1 MGHIVMRSRQT
12 GCCTAA
18 TSPKLL
24 NSRSSKCPRTS
35 ARGDEVRQEAQLEV
49 VSRCFK
55 VFPGI
60 QPLKFATEFNGLQE
74 KNLGLPAGLPT
85 GPTSLCILPSSGDP
99 RWKFLGI
106 PNDGDMSWNDGTP
119 QKIPMQNRNSFAR
132 KSNDGTPQVL
142 ISSFTTVST
151 ILWQTPQKKK
161 ELSLTQPVHNK
172 PHLPAKHHIHVA
184 SWKPSKWLSTLR
196 WAKLTLVISLDS
208 WNHLNDVSFMTFFLW
223 ESYRSSPELLPDPV
237 PQFLTSLCS
246 PHASG
251 RPFCAVPHNHS
262 PSTSKIHK
270 RSPRLCFM
278 RGWLAPWNLPFQWR
292 HTYMLCVCIY
302 ERIDRWIWM
311 WMWMRICI
319 CVFWNAGYMNSSKTF
334 KNTVSWIS
342 DVAMLFKIKIKLVVS
357 LLPVL

>member
-161 ELSLTQPVHNK
+161 SWVWPSPYTTNHTYQPSITFTL
-172 PHLPAKHHIHVA
+172 HLGNQA
-184 SWKPSKWLSTLR
+184 SGSPPCAGQSWPWWYLWIPEIISMTWVSWLSFCGKAIDL
-196 WAKLTLVISLDS
+196 
-208 WNHLNDVSFMTFFLW
+208 HLNFFQTQFL
-223 ESYRSSPELLPDPV
+223 SSSPVSAPRTQAAGLSAQCRTTTRHPPRRS
-237 PQFLTSLCS
+237 TRGRRAC
-246 PHASG
+246 AS
-251 RPFCAVPHNHS
+251 CEA
-262 PSTSKIHK
+262 
-270 RSPRLCFM
+270 
-278 RGWLAPWNLPFQWR
+278 GWLPE
-292 HTYMLCVCIY
+292 IY
-302 ERIDRWIWM
+302 PSSGVIH
-311 WMWMRICI
+311 ICY
-319 CVFWNAGYMNSSKTF
+319 VYVYMNG
-334 KNTVSWIS
+334 
-342 DVAMLFKIKIKLVVS
+342 
-357 LLPVL
+357 